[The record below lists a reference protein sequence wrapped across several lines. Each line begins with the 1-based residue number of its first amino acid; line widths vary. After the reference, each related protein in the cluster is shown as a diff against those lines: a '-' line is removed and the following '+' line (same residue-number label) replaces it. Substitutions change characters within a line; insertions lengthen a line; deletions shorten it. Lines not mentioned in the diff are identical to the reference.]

1 MRKRHALK
9 GIALVTTLAA
19 FVVITMLVV
28 AFLAA
33 QRSQQRMSGLSVEK
47 RACQEAARSVADFCR
62 FHLEETES
70 WARLAAGQVL
80 DPVEYTDLAGNTV
93 FSMQPVT
100 AVAASAKPE
109 FAGLTGEAFFEGR
122 MVAEGVDVQVAIT
135 NNLAN
140 NAAHSSENVG
150 PKACLLKIRAGRGAT
165 SETVEVLLRKASF
178 FDSTIASTGQIRI
191 EADQIDFASNDR
203 LRNQIRSKA
212 DIALPKYQDIVF
224 TPHPDSQTSER
235 GTVWAAGNISVD
247 GDSSEGT
254 LKAAADATGGEFL
267 PLAPTH
273 YEIPRLKRTDLDS
286 RSPKPKVI
294 LEPGEYLFSKATIEF
309 KDFDGGVHEQEI
321 TVLGVYVDQ
330 SLVEFHF
337 LETDLAIEEDPLVT
351 PTPSVT
357 PTPPVATPTPAVTAT
372 PLPGPVPDPSTVVL
386 GDLSG
391 IPEPTPEF
399 YLGGFKMVIGG
410 QGTGDFILGAESE
423 YVVEG
428 SLALGGGTARY
439 PANLI
444 FEDND
449 PDPDNPQEGS
459 LSVGGDLTVG
469 ASIANCGKLLA
480 ENDVILSPRDV
491 RLDKLEEET
500 DIAIFAGRDV
510 TIAPMFEGDE
520 ALRNATN
527 RVFVFRGVLYAE
539 RDFKFVSSFVRGDD
553 ALEEYNRQLLVEGSV
568 VARSGSVLIR
578 GNEKV
583 QVKYNREFL
592 DDLLEKSKED
602 NKVQLEELSW
612 RPL

>member
-1 MRKRHALK
+1 MRKQRARK

-47 RACQEAARSVADFCR
+47 RVCHEAARSVADFCR

-70 WARLAAGQVL
+70 WARLAAGEVL
-80 DPVEYTDLAGNTV
+80 DPVEYRDGVGNVV

-100 AVAASAKPE
+100 AGAASAKPE

-122 MVAEGVDVQVAIT
+122 MAAEGVDVQVAIT
-135 NNLAN
+135 NNLSN
-140 NAAHSSENVG
+140 NAAHSTENLG
-150 PKACLLKIRAGRGAT
+150 PKACLLKIRAGRGST

-178 FDSTIASTGQIRI
+178 FDSTIATTGEIRI
-191 EADQIDFASNDR
+191 EADQIDFASIDR
-203 LRNQIRSKA
+203 LRNQIRSKS
-212 DIALPKYQDIVF
+212 DIVLPKYQDIVF
-224 TPHPDSQTSER
+224 TPHPDTQTSER
-235 GTVWAAGNISVD
+235 GTVWAAGNISVG
-247 GDSSEGT
+247 GDSSEAT
-254 LKAAADATGGEFL
+254 LRAAADATGGEFL
-267 PLAPTH
+267 ALAPTH
-273 YEIPRLKRTDLDS
+273 YEIPRLKRADLDS

-294 LEPGEYLFSKATIEF
+294 LDPGEYMFSELPIEF
-309 KDFDGGVHEQEI
+309 KDTDGVVHEQTI
-321 TVLGVYVDQ
+321 TVLGVYIVDQ
-330 SLVEFHF
+330 GLVEFHF
-337 LETDLAIEEDPLVT
+337 LETDLAIEEDPLA
-351 PTPSVT
+351 T
-357 PTPPVATPTPAVTAT
+357 PTPPAATPTPAATAT
-372 PLPGPVPDPSTVVL
+372 PLPGPVPDPSTVVY

-391 IPEPTPEF
+391 IPEATAEF
-399 YLGGFKMVIGG
+399 SLGGFKMVLGG
-410 QGTGDFILGAESE
+410 GGTGAFVLGAESE

-428 SLALGGGTARY
+428 SLGLGGGTARY
-439 PANLI
+439 PATLA

-459 LSVGGDLTVG
+459 LSVSGDLTVG
-469 ASIANCGKLLA
+469 ASISNCGKLLA
-480 ENDVILSPRDV
+480 EKDVILSPRDV

-520 ALRNATN
+520 ALRNDSN

-539 RDFKFVSSFVRGDD
+539 RDFKFVSSFVTGDD
-553 ALEEYNRQLLVEGSV
+553 ALEEYNRRLLVEGSV

-592 DDLLEKSKED
+592 DDLLEKSRED
-602 NKVQLEELSW
+602 NKVQVEELSW